1 MGTLGEFLRW
11 GLTRAARVGQ
21 QTQMRPVEISAALG
35 RAVSRLTDIG
45 DLRVRVRGDLRP
57 HLNHRLVPC
66 NVWAFADLDTDYGSD
81 NTEDWCSVKRQ
92 RRYLYFPSGEWMFSV

>member
-1 MGTLGEFLRW
+1 M
-11 GLTRAARVGQ
+11 GQ

-35 RAVSRLTDIG
+35 RVVSRLIDERG
-45 DLRVRVRGDLRP
+45 LRVRVRGNLRP

-66 NVWAFADLDTDYGSD
+66 NVWAFADLDADYGSD

-92 RRYLYFPSGEWMFSV
+92 RWD